1 VSKLKNLFRLRR
13 KSLLQKVP
21 KAKNKKLPQD
31 VVDHWPEVFKDVDI
45 KVVPVKYLHS
55 VRVFFTDG
63 KVWDIDVAKT
73 RQKKDAK
80 DIEASLE
87 ELFSNYQ
94 DSIDNVDFRLD
105 TARVKSDIQGR
116 TRSFMKKRK

>member
-1 VSKLKNLFRLRR
+1 VSKPKNLFRLRR